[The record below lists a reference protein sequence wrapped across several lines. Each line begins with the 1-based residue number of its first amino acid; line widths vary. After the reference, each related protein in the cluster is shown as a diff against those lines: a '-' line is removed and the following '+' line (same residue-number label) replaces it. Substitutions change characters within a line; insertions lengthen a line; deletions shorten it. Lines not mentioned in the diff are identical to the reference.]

1 MFVNVSY
8 LFCKFYVNPP
18 YILSMEHFNVDF
30 TFFSVNLRSDY
41 PHYNKLAER
50 LSYIWCRNIYYIF
63 MSIFNDLQLTAVIK
77 KRIRK
82 TERVRSAL
90 KEI

>member
-1 MFVNVSY
+1 
-8 LFCKFYVNPP
+8 
-18 YILSMEHFNVDF
+18 MEHFNVDF

-63 MSIFNDLQLTAVIK
+63 MSIFNDLQLTAVIQ
-77 KRIRK
+77 KRIK
-82 TERVRSAL
+82 KPGSYHVIGFDCVAFLAL
-90 KEI
+90 SFLILHS

>member
-1 MFVNVSY
+1 
-8 LFCKFYVNPP
+8 
-18 YILSMEHFNVDF
+18 MEHFNVDF

-63 MSIFNDLQLTAVIK
+63 MSIFNDLQLTAVIQ
-77 KRIRK
+77 KRIKKAKKLPRN
-82 TERVRSAL
+82 RVRLRGLPGFIFSHPAF
-90 KEI
+90 I